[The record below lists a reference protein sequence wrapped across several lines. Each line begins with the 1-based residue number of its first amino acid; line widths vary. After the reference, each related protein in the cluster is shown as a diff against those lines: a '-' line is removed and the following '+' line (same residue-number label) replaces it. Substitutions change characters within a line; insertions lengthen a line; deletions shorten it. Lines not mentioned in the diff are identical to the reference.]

1 MTTASA
7 AEPNYRRATVM
18 MTATSMLVPL
28 GGLVTAPVLAQ
39 GLGPD
44 GRGELAAILA
54 PGSLMLGFAAM
65 GLPHALTFFVA
76 KRPSITRRALTW
88 ASAATASVA
97 ALCILP
103 IWWAL
108 PFLSAGDEDL
118 ARLILLASIWNVPA
132 LVVGVMR
139 GAAAGRQMWG
149 TIAWER
155 IVLTTLRVAALFAL
169 LIADRLTVETAV
181 IVTVGMPILSGVVYA
196 RLFARP
202 LQGHDQPTD
211 DPRVVAPLFR
221 YGSAV
226 WFGSIASMTI
236 GRLASLLMLPLSDAE
251 ALGLYTVATTIAD
264 VPIIVAIAIQ
274 STLFGVSSKSTDPG
288 RVTLTA
294 RLTLIFGFAGC
305 LMLGATLPW
314 WIGPLFGE
322 DFVVATVP
330 TLMLLVSALILVPG
344 LMASSGL
351 GAWGRPA
358 LRSVAEVASL
368 VVRIA
373 SFVLLV
379 PAFGVYGAAWSAIIG
394 TVTMTAVSVTIAS
407 RVMGVRPREFL
418 MPGRSDVARA
428 WSEVRLIVTRVT
440 SRLTRRG

>member
-1 MTTASA
+1 
-7 AEPNYRRATVM
+7 M

-44 GRGELAAILA
+44 GRGEMAAILA
-54 PGSLMLGFAAM
+54 PGSLMLGFAAL
-65 GLPHALTFFVA
+65 GLPHALTYFVA

-88 ASAATASVA
+88 ASFATASVA
-97 ALCILP
+97 ALCVLP

-118 ARLILLASIWNVPA
+118 ARLILLASIWNIPA

-155 IVLTTLRVAALFAL
+155 IVLTTLRVVTLFAL
-169 LIADRLTVETAV
+169 LIADRLTVESAV
-181 IVTVGMPILSGVVYA
+181 VVTVGMPIVSGLVYV

-211 DPRVVAPLFR
+211 DTRVVAPLFR

-264 VPIIVAIAIQ
+264 VPVIMAVSIQ

-294 RLTLIFGFAGC
+294 RLTLIFGLLGC
-305 LMLGATLPW
+305 LVLGGTLPL

-322 DFVVATVP
+322 DFVAATVP
-330 TLMLLVSALILVPG
+330 TLMLLVSALVLVPG

-358 LRSVAEVASL
+358 MRSIAEVASL
-368 VVRIA
+368 VVRVG

-379 PAFGVYGAAWSAIIG
+379 PAFGVYGAAWSALIG
-394 TVTMTAVSVTIAS
+394 TVVLTTVSVTIAS
-407 RVMGVRPREFL
+407 RVMGVRRRDFL
-418 MPGRSDVARA
+418 LPHRGDVIRA
-428 WSEVRLIVTRVT
+428 WSEVSMLARRV
-440 SRLTRRG
+440 LRRG